1 MGLTPPRT
9 SQKHSECVNPENHI
23 LSKNKF
29 GIFQDL
35 RIYYAA
41 ILYNS
46 FLTYT
51 LRALFI
57 VSCTEHARQTNMGV
71 FTTPSHTQ
79 KNAFDP
85 VSSLIP
91 PINTLFIPYVQHYK
105 YP

>member
-57 VSCTEHARQTNMGV
+57 VSVISEIEHILFQRV
-71 FTTPSHTQ
+71 CC
-79 KNAFDP
+79 
-85 VSSLIP
+85 SLYYLAEPLEI
-91 PINTLFIPYVQHYK
+91 
-105 YP
+105 